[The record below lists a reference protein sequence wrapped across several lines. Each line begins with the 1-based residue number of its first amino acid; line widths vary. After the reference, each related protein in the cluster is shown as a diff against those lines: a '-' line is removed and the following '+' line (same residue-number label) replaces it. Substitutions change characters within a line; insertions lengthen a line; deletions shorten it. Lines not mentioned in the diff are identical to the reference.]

1 MDASSDMTAD
11 TPSAVKEGRPPSKSL
26 SAEGVDERLFVASVA
41 KALLVLETFNGR
53 ARHLTLSDITTAT
66 GMGRSA
72 AQRFVYTLEA
82 LGYLQKNPVTRQYRL
97 ATKVL
102 TFAQS
107 LLSTNAALESAAP
120 FLSRLGESTHETVSW
135 VELDGDDIVI
145 IGNVPCTHVASVN
158 LPVGTRF
165 PAISSS
171 SGQVILADTSLQ
183 AAAAMWERA
192 DADIR
197 ERMKFKDEAGLL
209 DFLRKVSGQGFAVT
223 EKNFDQGSLSISAP
237 VYDFTRKPIAA
248 INLSTLSSRFSRD
261 AARKKLAPLV
271 MEAAAAVSK
280 ANGYKAD

>member
-11 TPSAVKEGRPPSKSL
+11 TPSAVKEGRPPSRSL
-26 SAEGVDERLFVASVA
+26 SADGVDERLFVASVA

-192 DADIR
+192 DAEIR